1 LPIHIPP
8 LRLRTED
15 IPLLVMHFLQKFNPS
30 QEQMISP
37 AALGL
42 LMNYEWPGN
51 IRELQ
56 NVIERSVILSQGND
70 IKVQHLPKEIQKLE
84 NSKNAADRGLI
95 LNFPDKGISF
105 DAVEREL
112 ILKALEK
119 STGNQTKAAQLL
131 GLTRSALLYRA
142 QKYQIKL

>member
-1 LPIHIPP
+1 
-8 LRLRTED
+8 
-15 IPLLVMHFLQKFNPS
+15 
-30 QEQMISP
+30 
-37 AALGL
+37 
-42 LMNYEWPGN
+42 MNYEWPGN

-70 IKVQHLPKEIQKLE
+70 IKVHHLPKEIQKI
-84 NSKNAADRGLI
+84 KNIGNTGNVTDQGLI

-105 DAVEREL
+105 DEVEREL